1 VDEVLPE
8 TGVLCGDS
16 RPTIRQQRDVAVEA
30 FTDQAAAARWTMK
43 WRCSSENPDRDKLT
57 ESTTA
62 DVTTAPGDTF
72 ESRADPN
79 PCPPP
84 ERRAR
89 GHPCTRRGARTR
101 GSVPPFRA
109 SARSSGLGRSRSR
122 AADGSL
128 AVRPRPEVSS
138 RPKGRAPESREGK
151 FGKWPG
157 DALTTLSHQQAVHHC
172 GAYESQD
179 FWRFFLL
186 GVGRRA
192 VLALRP

>member
-109 SARSSGLGRSRSR
+109 SARLRVSVARDHELLTEALQYVRGRRSR
-122 AADGSL
+122 ADQRGVLQSHAKESLGSGRVMRL
-128 AVRPRPEVSS
+128 RRSSINRP
-138 RPKGRAPESREGK
+138 
-151 FGKWPG
+151 FI
-157 DALTTLSHQQAVHHC
+157 TAVHTRVKIS
-172 GAYESQD
+172 GGFFSWELAEG
-179 FWRFFLL
+179 RF
-186 GVGRRA
+186 
-192 VLALRP
+192 